1 MAKKILTKVLIAIL
15 LLSMLLS
22 LAACGDPDTTTP
34 TTTNGGDDDPGT
46 PGGDKYPQQIKGL
59 KDSVEGSVITFLFV
73 EGGNG
78 TYTADSIWVNPEAV
92 DNDEI
97 DEKVIERNNK
107 VMEDLGVEI
116 EPLEAVGVSI
126 SGLQEYAKTWFD
138 TQDPEVDVYAGYQYY
153 DISLA
158 TQGHLY
164 DLNTLTNNDGDKII
178 DVSQPYW
185 ASNYINEITYNNHLY
200 WVTGDL
206 SFRYT
211 GGLYCTFVNKT
222 IYDQSV
228 KSAFGGRTIYQV
240 VNDGDWTMDTMM
252 QMSEKAFKDND
263 NSGTAT
269 DGDQFGFIYEPID
282 PIDGIAFG
290 CRISFGSKKT
300 TNGKDEIVIELA
312 NDKKATELAGYLDTI
327 YNATY
332 AFNAGNADSKE
343 VMPRFANGEAL
354 FTVNKLYM
362 ATVWLAEMDDYAII
376 PTPKLNDTQKDY
388 ASGVH
393 DSVTL
398 FGISKYS
405 DTPEAAA
412 ATLELMSYYG
422 STIVTPAYYEKVL
435 YGGRTIRDDEAAEMI
450 NLIRDGFHVDFV
462 SAWSASLGGIVHS
475 FRNTTTMKRFS
486 NYLKIQS
493 KSWPSAL
500 KKLTEELE
508 KSEV

>member
-22 LAACGDPDTTTP
+22 LAACSDTPADTSKGGTDNTSGP
-34 TTTNGGDDDPGT
+34 TVENYPEQLNG
-46 PGGDKYPQQIKGL
+46 IKQYT
-59 KDSVEGSVITFLFV
+59 EGSEITFLFV

-78 TYTADSIWVNPEAV
+78 TYTADSIWVDPDAV
-92 DNDEI
+92 DNDDI
-97 DEKVIERNNK
+97 DEKIIERNNK
-107 VMEDLGVEI
+107 VMEDLGI
-116 EPLEAVGVSI
+116 EFAEPIEATGVGI
-126 SGLQEYAKTWFD
+126 AGLQEFAKTWFD

-164 DLNTLTNNDGDKII
+164 DLNTLTNNDGEKII
-178 DVSQPYW
+178 DVSKPYW
-185 ASNYINEITYNNHLY
+185 ASDYINEITYNNHLY

-240 VNDGDWTMDTMM
+240 VKDGDWTMETLMA
-252 QMSEKAFKDND
+252 MSEQAFKDND
-263 NSGTAT
+263 KSGTAT
-269 DGDQFGFIYEPID
+269 DGDQFGFIYEPND
-282 PIDGIAFG
+282 PMDGIAFG
-290 CRISFGSKKT
+290 CRISFGSKQT
-300 TNGKDEIVIELA
+300 VNGKDEIVIELA
-312 NDKKATELAGYLDTI
+312 NDRKATELASYFDTI

-332 AFNAGNADSKE
+332 AFNAGDSDSQN

-362 ATVWLAEMDDYAII
+362 ATVWLSEMDDYAII
-376 PTPKLNDTQKDY
+376 PTPKLNSTQQEY

-393 DSVTL
+393 DSVTI

-405 DTPEAAA
+405 DAPEAAA
-412 ATLELMSYYG
+412 ATLELMSFYG
-422 STIVTPAYYEKVL
+422 STIVTPVYYEKVL

-462 SAWSASLGGIVHS
+462 SAWSNSLGGIVHS

-508 KSEV
+508 KSEG